1 MFTKL
6 CVDTYYSLGK
16 QVDIYYSQDTY
27 WACVT
32 NDETDYRMTS
42 IVKTDEQARQD
53 ADAMIH
59 KLLIKCPICKRTKCI
74 QY

>member
-1 MFTKL
+1 MFTNL

-16 QVDIYYSQDTY
+16 QVDIYHSQDTY

-32 NDETDYRMTS
+32 NDESDYRMTS

-53 ADAMIH
+53 AQEMVH
-59 KLLIKCPICKRTKCI
+59 KLLIKSPTCRREK
-74 QY
+74 